1 MTIKLKNI
9 LSSMRKN
16 SHYKILRREPKKQH
30 LSTVPKSCSFFKYI
44 WIELLYYKSIY
55 IESVHEPYDTN
66 IPISYELY
74 HIINGKAQLLNIK
87 KKISPKKF
95 SKK

>member
-1 MTIKLKNI
+1 
-9 LSSMRKN
+9 MRKN

-30 LSTVPKSCSFFKYI
+30 TVPKSCSFFKYI

-87 KKISPKKF
+87 KKKF
-95 SKK
+95 PQKNSLKNSWQ